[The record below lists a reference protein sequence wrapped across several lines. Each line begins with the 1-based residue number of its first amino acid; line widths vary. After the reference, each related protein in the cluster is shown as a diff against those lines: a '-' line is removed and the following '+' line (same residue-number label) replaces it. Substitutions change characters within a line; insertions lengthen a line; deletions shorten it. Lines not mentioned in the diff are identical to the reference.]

1 MTQEVVDRL
10 LDPTQAHLF
19 TINLPYSFIL
29 WCQSGSP
36 RWSGKTLNFQT
47 CFQGRKSQKKY
58 PQALQKT
65 QKIDPRNTKT
75 QFLWKHGFCNTFR
88 TKTLF
93 SELQLSIIPLKN
105 RCKKWPGNKLQKN
118 TEFNPSELKK
128 LSKWVPEIK
137 PKSLKILLRTPTCPS
152 CCSHGPPGCPQ
163 ADKMVPRVVKCRQQ
177 ASKW

>member
-1 MTQEVVDRL
+1 MNNYLVRPQTGIFTTDSCIPLFYGANQ
-10 LDPTQAHLF
+10 DPQGDLEKH
-19 TINLPYSFIL
+19 S
-29 WCQSGSP
+29 
-36 RWSGKTLNFQT
+36 NFKPVSKAE
-47 CFQGRKSQKKY
+47 KSQKKN

-75 QFLWKHGFCNTFR
+75 QLLRKHGFCNTFH

-128 LSKWVPEIK
+128 LSKWGPKIK
-137 PKSLKILLRTPTCPS
+137 PKSLKILLRTPTCAS

-163 ADKMVPRVVKCRQQ
+163 ADKMVPRVVDWRQQ